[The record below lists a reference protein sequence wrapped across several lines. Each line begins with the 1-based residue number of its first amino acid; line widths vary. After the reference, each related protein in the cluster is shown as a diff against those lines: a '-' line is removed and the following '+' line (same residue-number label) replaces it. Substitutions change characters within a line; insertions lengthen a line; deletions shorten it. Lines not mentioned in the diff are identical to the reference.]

1 MRAAPLGS
9 RYLSLRLA
17 RRMRHAQHAYERLP
31 ADAPGLTLDGLLNLH
46 GQSGIPTLLML
57 FALFCIV
64 PVGGVGNVFGVAL
77 WMLSWDVWQG
87 RSDMRLPNRLAS
99 FRLNRRWSIHMLH
112 GLGSGYRQASRWLRP
127 RWPAMQ
133 APWTR
138 GPWALWIALQALI
151 IFFARATGQH
161 PARLQPDSTGA
172 GPDHQ
177 RRNAA
182 VGLAAAGRTGHPVHV
197 VAGRHHLEPGASH
210 LGLAGGRLKVN
221 HGLGASAGA
230 GAGRC
235 FGQHDL

>member
-1 MRAAPLGS
+1 MNAAPLGS

-151 IFFARATGQH
+151 IF
-161 PARLQPDSTGA
+161 L
-172 GPDHQ
+172 
-177 RRNAA
+177 
-182 VGLAAAGRTGHPVHV
+182 PVPLGNILPSFSLI
-197 VAGRHHLEPGASH
+197 A
-210 LGLAGGRLKVN
+210 LGLGQIIKDGMLLWASLPPWLRRRSWRAPFC
-221 HGLGASAGA
+221 GLWGSLLCHRCRSGARG
-230 GAGRC
+230 C
-235 FGQHDL
+235 WPQHWLRGCWQDC